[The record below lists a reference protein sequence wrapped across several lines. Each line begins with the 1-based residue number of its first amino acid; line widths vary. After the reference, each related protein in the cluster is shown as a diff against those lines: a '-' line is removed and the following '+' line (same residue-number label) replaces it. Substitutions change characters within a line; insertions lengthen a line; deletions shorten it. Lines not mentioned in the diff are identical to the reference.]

1 MAEEDRVSGW
11 SGWVVFAAFVM
22 GLSGIFHIILGI
34 AGILSRDWYLYDS
47 GDIFL
52 FNATAWGWSMLI
64 GGALLILSAA
74 LLLEGNMFGRII
86 GGILVVG
93 SLLANI
99 ALISVAPLWSITV
112 IVIDIL
118 ILYAIIVHAGELK
131 RLNR

>member
-47 GDIFL
+47 GDVFL

-86 GGILVVG
+86 GAILVVG
-93 SLLANI
+93 SLLANV
-99 ALISVAPLWSITV
+99 ALISVAPRNLCV
-112 IVIDIL
+112 VFR
-118 ILYAIIVHAGELK
+118 AA
-131 RLNR
+131 